1 MTNYKVLN
9 IQPIELDRRLKK
21 GHDIYLIDVRE
32 EWEHSLASIVGSE
45 HIPLNE
51 LADRIQEIMFEEE
64 ITVYCH
70 HGERAFIA
78 AQVLLDSG
86 FKKVYHLT
94 GGIDAWSQV
103 VDPKVPRYRSSG
115 L

>member
-1 MTNYKVLN
+1 MTAEKISH
-9 IQPIELDRRLKK
+9 IQPVTLNERLEN
-21 GHDIYLIDVRE
+21 GDDICLIDVRE
-32 EWEHSLASIVGSE
+32 DWEYSLASIKGSS

-64 ITVYCH
+64 IAVYCH
-70 HGERAFIA
+70 HGERAFLGAEI
-78 AQVLLDSG
+78 LLESG

-103 VDPKVPRYRSSG
+103 VDPKIPRYKSEPF
-115 L
+115 

>member
-1 MTNYKVLN
+1 MAAYKVLN
-9 IQPIELDRRLKK
+9 IQPVQLHQRLKK
-21 GHDIYLIDVRE
+21 GDDICLIDVRE
-32 EWEHSLASIVGSE
+32 EQEHSLASISGSE

-64 ITVYCH
+64 IAVYCH
-70 HGERAFIA
+70 HGERAFRGAEI
-78 AQVLLDSG
+78 LLESG

-103 VDPKVPRYRSSG
+103 VDSGVPRYRD
-115 L
+115 

>member
-1 MTNYKVLN
+1 MPTYKVLN
-9 IQPIELDRRLKK
+9 IQPVVLYERLKK
-21 GHDIYLIDVRE
+21 GDDIFLIDVRE
-32 EWEHSLASIVGSE
+32 EWEHSLAFISGSE

-64 ITVYCH
+64 IAIYCH
-70 HGERAFIA
+70 HGERAFREARI
-78 AQVLLDSG
+78 LLESG

-103 VDPKVPRYRSSG
+103 VDSRVPRYRG
-115 L
+115 

>member
-1 MTNYKVLN
+1 MSTHKVLN
-9 IQPIELDRRLKK
+9 IQPIKLHQRLKQ
-21 GHDIYLIDVRE
+21 GDDICIIDVRD
-32 EWEHSLASIVGSE
+32 EWEHSLTSIAGSE

-64 ITVYCH
+64 IAVYCH
-70 HGERAFIA
+70 HGERAFRGAEI
-78 AQVLLDSG
+78 LLESG

-103 VDPKVPRYRSSG
+103 VDSKVPRYRD
-115 L
+115 

>member
-1 MTNYKVLN
+1 MPTHKILN
-9 IQPIELDRRLKK
+9 IQPVELHQRLKK
-21 GHDIYLIDVRE
+21 GHDICLIDVRE
-32 EWEHSLASIVGSE
+32 EWEYSLASIAGSE

-64 ITVYCH
+64 IVVYCH
-70 HGERAFIA
+70 HGERAFRGAEI
-78 AQVLLDSG
+78 LLESG

-103 VDPKVPRYRSSG
+103 VDSKVPRYRS
-115 L
+115 

>member
-1 MTNYKVLN
+1 MAAYKVLN
-9 IQPIELDRRLKK
+9 IQPVQLHQRLKK
-21 GHDIYLIDVRE
+21 GDDICLIDVRE
-32 EWEHSLASIVGSE
+32 EWEHSLASISGSE

-64 ITVYCH
+64 IAVYCH
-70 HGERAFIA
+70 HGERAFRGAEI
-78 AQVLLDSG
+78 LLESG

-103 VDPKVPRYRSSG
+103 VDSKVPRYRD
-115 L
+115 

>member
-1 MTNYKVLN
+1 MPTYKVLN
-9 IQPIELDRRLKK
+9 IQPVELYERLKK
-21 GHDIYLIDVRE
+21 GDDIFLIDVRE
-32 EWEHSLASIVGSE
+32 EWEHSLAFISESE

-64 ITVYCH
+64 IAVYCH
-70 HGERAFIA
+70 HGERAYIG
-78 AQVLLDSG
+78 AQILLESG

-103 VDPKVPRYRSSG
+103 VDPRVPRYRD
-115 L
+115 

>member
-1 MTNYKVLN
+1 MPTYKVLN
-9 IQPIELDRRLKK
+9 IQPVELHQRLKK
-21 GHDIYLIDVRE
+21 GDDICLIDVRE
-32 EWEHSLASIVGSE
+32 EWEHSLASISGSE

-64 ITVYCH
+64 IAVYCH
-70 HGERAFIA
+70 HGERAFRGAEI
-78 AQVLLDSG
+78 LLESG

-103 VDPKVPRYRSSG
+103 VDSKVPRYRS
-115 L
+115 

>member
-1 MTNYKVLN
+1 MSADQVLH
-9 IQPIELDRRLKK
+9 IQPIELQRRLEK
-21 GHDIYLIDVRE
+21 GDDIYLIDVRE
-32 EWEHSLASIVGSE
+32 EWEHSLASIARSE

-64 ITVYCH
+64 IAVYCH
-70 HGERAFIA
+70 HGERAFLG
-78 AQVLLDSG
+78 AQILIESG

-103 VDPKVPRYRSSG
+103 VDPGVPRYRG
-115 L
+115 

>member
-1 MTNYKVLN
+1 MPAYKVLN
-9 IQPIELDRRLKK
+9 IQPVVLHQRLKK
-21 GHDIYLIDVRE
+21 GDDICLIDVRE
-32 EWEHSLASIVGSE
+32 EWEHSLASISGSE

-64 ITVYCH
+64 IAVYCQ
-70 HGERAFIA
+70 HGERAFRG
-78 AQVLLDSG
+78 AQILLASG

-103 VDPKVPRYRSSG
+103 VDSGVPRYRG
-115 L
+115 

>member
-1 MTNYKVLN
+1 MTNHKILH
-9 IQPIELDRRLKK
+9 IQPIKLYQRLNK
-21 GHDIYLIDVRE
+21 GHDICLIDVRE
-32 EWEHSLASIVGSE
+32 EWEHSLTFIPGSE

-64 ITVYCH
+64 IAVYCH
-70 HGERAFIA
+70 HGERAFQGALI
-78 AQVLLDSG
+78 LLESG

-103 VDPKVPRYRSSG
+103 VDSRVPRYKNQSF
-115 L
+115 

>member
-1 MTNYKVLN
+1 MPTYKVLN
-9 IQPIELDRRLKK
+9 IQPVELYERLKK
-21 GHDIYLIDVRE
+21 GDDICLIDVRE
-32 EWEHSLASIVGSE
+32 EWEHSLASISGSE

-64 ITVYCH
+64 IAVYCH
-70 HGERAFIA
+70 HGERAYIG
-78 AQVLLDSG
+78 AQILLESG

-103 VDPKVPRYRSSG
+103 VDPRVPRYRD
-115 L
+115 

>member
-1 MTNYKVLN
+1 MPTYKVLN
-9 IQPIELDRRLKK
+9 IQPVELYQKLEK
-21 GHDIYLIDVRE
+21 GHDIWLIDVCE
-32 EWEHSLASIVGSE
+32 EWEHSLASISGSE

-64 ITVYCH
+64 IVIYCH
-70 HGERAFIA
+70 QGERAFRGAEI
-78 AQVLLDSG
+78 LLESG

-103 VDPKVPRYRSSG
+103 VDPRVARYRD
-115 L
+115 